1 MEKININ
8 NISFSI
14 KPTPSVLTFS
24 SPIANMY
31 DVVANLAVK
40 QINGTRLTKEE
51 EITLDV
57 YGKALGRLDD

>member
-14 KPTPSVLTFS
+14 KPTPCVLTFS
-24 SPIANMY
+24 SPIENMS

-57 YGKALGRLDD
+57 YGKALERLAD

>member
-1 MEKININ
+1 
-8 NISFSI
+8 
-14 KPTPSVLTFS
+14 VLTFS
-24 SPIANMY
+24 SPIAKMY